1 MTAIIGYIVVFG
13 SVIGGYLIA
22 GGNLHMLIQPSEFI
36 IIGGAAT
43 GALIV
48 SSPPAMLKLIL
59 GGIKSFLSGK
69 TPSKKE
75 YEDILLLLYELFI
88 KARKNGL
95 LSLESDVENAK
106 DSPIFNN
113 YPSVLKNHHL
123 LHFISDNL
131 KVILT
136 GVMQPHELENLM
148 EVDIETTHKEEHLPA
163 GNIQKMADGLPAFGI
178 VAAVM
183 GVVITMGLISEPP
196 EVLGHHI
203 GAALVGTFLGV
214 LLSYG
219 IIGPISGA
227 LENQAT
233 LNSFI
238 FRVVKEA
245 LVFFVNTPDPKA
257 AIELAR
263 RAVPPSVRPSFE
275 ELEEKLKN
283 IK

>member
-1 MTAIIGYIVVFG
+1 MTAIIGYIVVIG
-13 SVIGGYLIA
+13 SILGGYLIA

-36 IIGGAAT
+36 IIGGAAL

-48 SSPPAMLKLIL
+48 GSPPALIKLIIN
-59 GGIKSFLSGK
+59 GVKSFLTGK

-75 YEDILLLLYELFI
+75 YEDLLMLLYELFL

-106 DSPIFNN
+106 ESPIFNN
-113 YPSVLKNHHL
+113 YPTVIKNHHL

-148 EVDIETTHKEEHLPA
+148 EVDIETSHKEEHMP
-163 GNIQKMADGLPAFGI
+163 GHSIQNMADGLPAFGI

-214 LLSYG
+214 LLAYG
-219 IIGPISGA
+219 IVGPIATA
-227 LENQAT
+227 LNNQVT
-233 LNSFI
+233 LNAFV

-263 RAVPPSVRPSFE
+263 RAVPPSTRPSFE

>member
-148 EVDIETTHKEEHLPA
+148 EVDIETTHKEEYLPA

>member
-1 MTAIIGYIVVFG
+1 MTAIIGYIVVIG
-13 SVIGGYLIA
+13 SILGGYLIA

-48 SSPPAMLKLIL
+48 GSPPALIKLII
-59 GGIKSFLSGK
+59 GSIKSFLTGK

-75 YEDILLLLYELFI
+75 YEDLLMLLYELFL

-106 DSPIFNN
+106 ESPIFNN
-113 YPSVLKNHHL
+113 YPTVMKNHHL

-148 EVDIETTHKEEHLPA
+148 EVDIETSHKEEHLP
-163 GNIQKMADGLPAFGI
+163 GHSIQNMADGLPAFGI

-214 LLSYG
+214 LLAYG
-219 IIGPISGA
+219 IVGPIATA
-227 LENQAT
+227 LKNQVT
-233 LNSFI
+233 LNAFV

-263 RAVPPSVRPSFE
+263 RAVPPSTRPSFE